1 MGEVV
6 SVEQMRHAIYKAY
19 PGGNWIARV
28 DAMSDKQIA
37 ATYLRLLN
45 AKKLK
50 G

>member
-6 SVEQMRHAIYKAY
+6 SPEQMRHAIYKAY
-19 PGGNWIARV
+19 PGGDWATKV
-28 DAMSDKQIA
+28 EAMSDKQVA
-37 ATYLRLLN
+37 SVYLRLLN